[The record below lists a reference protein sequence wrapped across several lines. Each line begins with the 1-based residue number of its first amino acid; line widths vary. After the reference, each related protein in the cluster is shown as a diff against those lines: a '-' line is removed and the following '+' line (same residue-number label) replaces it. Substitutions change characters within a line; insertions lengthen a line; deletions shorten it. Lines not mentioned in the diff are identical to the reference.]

1 MKDMDHYWP
10 KNSAMENIS
19 KRVENGE
26 KEGVSMLEVGREK
39 TTDADR
45 LNNPSWDRAIDSEQS
60 RMLGNKVNIRA
71 EDFSFLSY
79 EQHV

>member
-1 MKDMDHYWP
+1 MKDMDHYWT
-10 KNSAMENIS
+10 KSSAMENIT

-39 TTDADR
+39 TTDVDR

-71 EDFSFLSY
+71 EDFFF
-79 EQHV
+79 